1 MERRK
6 PAGWEDDIK
15 ECVRVLRQGGTI
27 LYPTDTVWGIGCD
40 ATSPDAVK
48 KIYGIKRREESKSL
62 ITLADS
68 IGMVERYVKVFP
80 DAARNIL
87 EVTDKPVT
95 IVYPACRYIS
105 PNALADDGSAGIRVT
120 DDPFCLDLLGAFR
133 KPVISTSANISGAP
147 APEAYSDISEEIIK
161 AVDYVVRYRQN
172 DREKRT
178 PSPVIK
184 INPDNSFVIIRR

>member
-6 PAGWEDDIK
+6 PAGWENDIK

-95 IVYPACRYIS
+95 IVYPACRYIA

-133 KPVISTSANISGAP
+133 KPVISTSANISGTP

-184 INPDNSFVIIRR
+184 INPDNSVVIIRR